1 MRGVLCRSTKDA
13 PNVMDERKELESS
26 GSLGA
31 DEACEYR
38 SAYQECQDLCD
49 RLENPG
55 APLDSDRFI
64 DSSRKPTTIDQS
76 RIEEV
81 MEGLPCD
88 GLRILHVG
96 VGNSSL
102 ARRFAS
108 RADGIMGLTLSPN
121 EKSLSD
127 TLGLPGYTVLLL
139 NKYGRELLSLA
150 KTGYDLI
157 VDNNLASFACCKFH
171 FYRMLD
177 SYVARLVTGGMILT
191 DQRGMD
197 WTAGD
202 TRWRLTYRD
211 LESLGSKFHLQA
223 HRLTESVYGL
233 NKLAEPR

>member
-1 MRGVLCRSTKDA
+1 
-13 PNVMDERKELESS
+13 VMDERKELESS
-26 GSLGA
+26 GRIGPS
-31 DEACEYR
+31 DVREHR
-38 SAYQECQDLCD
+38 SAFQECQDLCD

-55 APLDSDRFI
+55 VPLDSDRFI
-64 DSSRKPTTIDQS
+64 DSSRKQTTVDQS

-108 RADGIMGLTLSPN
+108 RADAIMGLTLSSN

-139 NKYGRELLSLA
+139 NKYGRGLQSLA
-150 KTGYDLI
+150 TTGYDLI

-177 SYVARLVTGGMILT
+177 SYVALLVTGGMILT

-202 TRWRLTYRD
+202 TRWRLAYRD

-223 HRLTESVYGL
+223 HRLTEFVYGL
-233 NKLAEPR
+233 TKLAGAR